1 MNSQVLLKVTES
13 SQVAAAR
20 RRAIEVAESAGLDET
35 DTGKVGLLVTELG
48 TNLVKHAI
56 DGQLIVR
63 APGENVVE
71 VMSLD
76 RGPGIA
82 NVSKCLGDGFSTT
95 GSPGTGLGALTRLSS
110 EYDIHSVPQKGTIIV
125 MRVTSRVSRTAA
137 VNQASVGVVCIAKP
151 GEDQCG
157 DGWAIETLADGH
169 VCAVADG
176 LGHGPDAA
184 KASQLALQCFRE
196 RSHRSPKEI
205 VERVHEGIRSTR
217 GAALSVAQVN
227 REERLV
233 RFAGVGNVAGLIIEG
248 NVSRHMVS
256 LNGTLGY
263 QVHRVTE
270 FAYPWSETSLL
281 IMHSDGLSTHWDLS
295 AYPGLLARDPS
306 LIAGVLYRDF
316 ARGRDDVTV
325 LAVKES
331 TPHPTPA
338 QRGRTMERD

>member
-1 MNSQVLLKVTES
+1 MSSQVLLKVTES

-20 RRAIEVAESAGLDET
+20 RRAIELAEGAGLDET
-35 DTGKVGLLVTELG
+35 DAGKVGLLVTELG

-56 DGQLIVR
+56 AGQLIVR
-63 APGENVVE
+63 TPGENVVE

-82 NVSKCLGDGFSTT
+82 NVSACLRDGFSTT

-110 EYDIHSVPQKGTIIV
+110 EYDIHSVPKKGTIIV
-125 MRVTSRVSRTAA
+125 TRVTSRVSRTAA
-137 VNQASVGVVCIAKP
+137 ANQPRVGVVCLAKP
-151 GEDQCG
+151 GEDECG
-157 DGWAIETLADGH
+157 DGWAIATLADGP
-169 VCAVADG
+169 VCAVSDG

-184 KASQLALQCFRE
+184 RASKLALKCFRE
-196 RSHRSPKEI
+196 RAHRSPKEI
-205 VERVHEGIRSTR
+205 LEMVHEGIRSTR

-248 NVSRHMVS
+248 NASRNMVS

-270 FAYPWSETSLL
+270 FAYPWSEKSLL

-325 LAVKES
+325 LAVKEPLPFS
-331 TPHPTPA
+331 SPP
-338 QRGRTMERD
+338 ERERAA